1 MWDYVADKWEL
12 FVFAMG
18 AFLGLRTKRIDERIK
33 EMLNPSQLHAT
44 LERIEAKVD
53 ATDTKVDQL
62 TIDVTRLN
70 ALDEA
75 RYADGGRRLGDL
87 RGN

>member
-1 MWDYVADKWEL
+1 MWEWLHDKWE
-12 FVFAMG
+12 FGVFMVG

-33 EMLNPSQLHAT
+33 ELLNPTQLHAT

-87 RGN
+87 RG